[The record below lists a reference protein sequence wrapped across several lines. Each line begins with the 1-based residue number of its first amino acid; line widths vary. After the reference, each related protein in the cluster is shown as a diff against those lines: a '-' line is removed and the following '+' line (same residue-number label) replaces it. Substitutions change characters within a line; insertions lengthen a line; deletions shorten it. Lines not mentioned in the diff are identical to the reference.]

1 MFDAGAWDAMNTLGL
16 TRAGCARAL
25 ENYQRRVEKLAAVLR
40 EPGGEAA
47 TQQAEALLEALR
59 FDLEVD
65 VRARATD
72 AGSVRMSRVESETLE
87 PALRQAWL
95 RFERDLAGRASPGW
109 LPALRE
115 VGDALAAWRAC
126 LDRCD
131 DCTACARG
139 GRTSGRRDALDKSLD
154 A

>member
-1 MFDAGAWDAMNTLGL
+1 MNTLGL

-25 ENYQRRVEKLAAVLR
+25 QGYLRRVDELAQALR
-40 EPGGEAA
+40 SPASDAA
-47 TQQAEALLEALR
+47 AQRAEALLEGLR

-72 AGSVRMSRVESETLE
+72 AGSVRMSRVESESLE
-87 PALRQAWL
+87 PVLRQTWL
-95 RFERDLAGRASPGW
+95 RLERDLEGRASTGW

-115 VGDALAAWRAC
+115 VSRTLAEWLAC

-131 DCTACARG
+131 DCAGCARG
-139 GRTSGRRDALDKSLD
+139 ARAGGRLDALE